1 MSFKID
7 VVKKDKLYE
16 LWGSI
21 PPYVA
26 FYYLY
31 VYALDAEKVLK
42 LYNFADE
49 ILSNL
54 ERLGAIILHDVDATK
69 MEKHHI
75 ISKRR
80 FDRIVYNFPHAG
92 FHGKEH
98 DKTVIK

>member
-7 VVKKDKLYE
+7 VVKKDNFYE

-21 PPYVA
+21 PPYDL
-26 FYYLY
+26 FFYLY

-42 LYNFADE
+42 LYNFSHE
-49 ILSNL
+49 IQSNL
-54 ERLGAIILHDVDATK
+54 ERLGEIILHDVDATK

-75 ISKRR
+75 ISKTR